1 MRSKKWVQVTARRPT
16 GERGEGP
23 ALLCFALPPLLSSLL
38 LLSPICENAFPG
50 RVEMLSP
57 PPLPSLSAAVAS
69 VLTRLCPS
77 LCPSGETQFT
87 PLKSIVLRGTLQRG
101 KKAARRERKRGD
113 EGKNRKQP
121 VSASGPNLK
130 TAERGRRTNQYP
142 SISSGIFESMEK
154 AQRRHD
160 GMAGNVPLLFF
171 DAILPSMR
179 IL

>member
-16 GERGEGP
+16 GGERRGER
-23 ALLCFALPPLLSSLL
+23 ALLCFALLCFTPSPLLSSPL

-121 VSASGPNLK
+121 VSASG
-130 TAERGRRTNQYP
+130 AESQDGRERKEDEP
-142 SISSGIFESMEK
+142 VSIHLIGHF
-154 AQRRHD
+154 
-160 GMAGNVPLLFF
+160 
-171 DAILPSMR
+171 
-179 IL
+179 